1 MGEHT
6 STQFDITN
14 GMLQGSPLSPILST
28 LYTTQLLKIT
38 NTWTHHDLSMYMDD
52 RAIFVTSATTKAATT
67 STLEGFNVVTAG
79 PEPALVASLV
89 QRVARG
95 DAPEEEES

>member
-1 MGEHT
+1 
-6 STQFDITN
+6 
-14 GMLQGSPLSPILST
+14 
-28 LYTTQLLKIT
+28 
-38 NTWTHHDLSMYMDD
+38 MYMDD